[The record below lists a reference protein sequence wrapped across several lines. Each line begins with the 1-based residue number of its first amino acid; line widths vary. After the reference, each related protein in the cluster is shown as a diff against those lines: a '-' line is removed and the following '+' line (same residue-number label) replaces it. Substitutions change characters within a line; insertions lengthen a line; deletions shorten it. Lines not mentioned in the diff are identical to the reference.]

1 MNKWICIV
9 LAFALL
15 FGNIT
20 IVHACWPPPESF
32 YIVSEDGSSVFH
44 FTHPEFEV
52 LHVLEECQESA
63 QTGVYHNTTPLTL
76 AYYLYFPNSHN
87 LIFESCLVFSSD
99 MQYLAWFPS
108 SNHQPYV
115 IVFFANGV
123 IQNTYAIDGLVHD
136 MSALTLTSI
145 GYTWMGQP
153 RRRFNSATGVLTL
166 TTADAITYQFDITTG
181 EILRSTYDSSY
192 DLPYDS
198 SLSVSYGILII
209 VLSVGI
215 AGLTGVVT
223 FLLLKRK
230 CQV

>member
-1 MNKWICIV
+1 MKGITMNKWICIV
-9 LAFALL
+9 IAFALL
-15 FGNIT
+15 FGNMT
-20 IVHACWPPPESF
+20 TVHACWLPPES
-32 YIVSEDGSSVFH
+32 
-44 FTHPEFEV
+44 EV

-63 QTGVYHNTTPLTL
+63 KTGVYYNTTPLTL

-108 SNHQPYV
+108 SNHQSYV

-123 IQNTYAIDGLVHD
+123 IQNTYAIADLVHD

-181 EILRSTYDSSY
+181 EILRSTYG
-192 DLPYDS
+192 S
-198 SLSVSYGILII
+198 SLPVSYEVSSVSYGFYLVII
-209 VLSVGI
+209 LSVGI